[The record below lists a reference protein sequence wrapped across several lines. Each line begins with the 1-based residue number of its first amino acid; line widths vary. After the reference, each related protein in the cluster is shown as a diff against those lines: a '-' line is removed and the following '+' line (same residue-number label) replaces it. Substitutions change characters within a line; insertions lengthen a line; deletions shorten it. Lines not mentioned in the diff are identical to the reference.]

1 MSSEYL
7 KQLQLTKQLEQKAKE
22 AARNR
27 KLAEDKLAEAA
38 QGIDL
43 SRRMGVEV
51 VALELELSAGRTAF
65 GKRDFVAA
73 RDSAERTI
81 GEARKLLVGKV
92 EEVLS
97 SAHGVAAM
105 IDDQGEDHQ
114 AIETLVE
121 RSRQKLVEGRIEEAM
136 SAAVESRKAAEQYA
150 DRRMSEMFVQLGN
163 LIALGE
169 KEKIAVAA
177 RKQALNKAI
186 KLHEEGD
193 REGSLTKAV
202 SCFKGLQEAF
212 TKIADARAGSIMELV
227 EGGSPGADMSAIT
240 ALVDTGREQMGRGKI
255 EESLRTLGQAQE
267 ALRPILVEA
276 VKALIAAQEERNAWP
291 GARSERGKGSPR
303 PIRKVSEANAGG
315 DSEEALE
322 LLRRTEKSLR
332 ESEMGVVLEHIE
344 DLRPRMVLAKRA
356 SLDLERVMSRLEE
369 ARTATIYGRAR
380 EAIEMIDDAS
390 AELDDALA
398 PFRRVERELNETR
411 APPGQAHAHR
421 LRGAPGPA
429 PQDALRGGWG
439 TAAIP
444 GRRGVL
450 VRIVRSVRPKVS
462 TASYGL
468 RGSPSG
474 GGGTGGS
481 WMAGRASG
489 RHADSNSSRW
499 DVTGLGGVIAGP
511 GRVRRPP
518 ALDSVL
524 RGPIWPRRWICGG
537 GPRSCWRRRTGTAP
551 IPSPGE

>member
-114 AIETLVE
+114 AIETLVV

-276 VKALIAAQEERNAWP
+276 VKALIAAQEERNAWLQEH
-291 GARSERGKGSPR
+291 GVNVARFAPA
-303 PIRKVSEANAGG
+303 IRKVSEANAGG

-369 ARTATIYGRAR
+369 ARTEIGRAH
-380 EAIEMIDDAS
+380 
-390 AELDDALA
+390 
-398 PFRRVERELNETR
+398 V
-411 APPGQAHAHR
+411 
-421 LRGAPGPA
+421 
-429 PQDALRGGWG
+429 
-439 TAAIP
+439 
-444 GRRGVL
+444 
-450 VRIVRSVRPKVS
+450 
-462 TASYGL
+462 
-468 RGSPSG
+468 
-474 GGGTGGS
+474 
-481 WMAGRASG
+481 
-489 RHADSNSSRW
+489 
-499 DVTGLGGVIAGP
+499 
-511 GRVRRPP
+511 
-518 ALDSVL
+518 
-524 RGPIWPRRWICGG
+524 
-537 GPRSCWRRRTGTAP
+537 
-551 IPSPGE
+551 